1 MQIEG
6 WMIAVGAAGA
16 VVLLLIMVGIILA
29 RFYKRASADE
39 AIVRTGKGGP
49 RVVIGGGILCL
60 PVLHQ
65 IMRVS
70 LKTVT
75 LTVERR
81 GGQALVTDD
90 KIKACCTMELYIKV
104 DNTEDAIL
112 KAAQSFGANNVEANI
127 LKDIV
132 EGKLTDALRGV
143 AANKK
148 FAELHAK
155 REEFAEAVKEALST
169 ELEKNGLKLESTS
182 LTQLSQLPI
191 EEMDKNDVHDAV
203 GLRNILQTV
212 SDAQMESNKIEKDRD
227 VTIQHQNVEARQRN
241 LALDKQKAMLEADQR
256 KEVAEYEATQAAAEK
271 AAVLAQ
277 EQAAEEAALAQ
288 KREIEN
294 AKIAQEEAV
303 AGP

>member
-1 MQIEG
+1 M
-6 WMIAVGAAGA
+6 
-16 VVLLLIMVGIILA
+16 
-29 RFYKRASADE
+29 
-39 AIVRTGKGGP
+39 
-49 RVVIGGGILCL
+49 
-60 PVLHQ
+60 
-65 IMRVS
+65 
-70 LKTVT
+70 
-75 LTVERR
+75 
-81 GGQALVTDD
+81 
-90 KIKACCTMELYIKV
+90 